1 MALSA
6 AVVTE
11 FRHGEHFTADVAG
24 AVSGLDVSVAQ
35 GGGVELAV
43 AEMAVELL
51 VAVDVVV
58 AETSSTGKGDDR
70 VRAVSAAEVARGGLV
85 MMVAFRVVG
94 EGLAACS
101 APDRTRLLLLLL
113 LSLLFVYDV
122 VVEEVGDIFKS
133 FVTCATLEYKRC
145 YRYSI
150 VRFHLLSRALTTGGE
165 HCLAESI
172 LFGTC
177 GCSRF
182 LFTSGLFGIRAFG
195 NVICVFSLSLE
206 FFVWRNWDRGFVE
219 DLRSTGFRI
228 G

>member
-1 MALSA
+1 M
-6 AVVTE
+6 TE

-43 AEMAVELL
+43 AEMAIELL

-85 MMVAFRVVG
+85 MMVAFRVVD
-94 EGLAACS
+94 EGLTACS

-113 LSLLFVYDV
+113 SSLFVYDV
-122 VVEEVGDIFKS
+122 VVEEVGDIFKG

-150 VRFHLLSRALTTGGE
+150 VRFHLLSRALTIGGE
-165 HCLAESI
+165 HCLAGSI

-177 GCSRF
+177 GCSKF
-182 LFTSGLFGIRAFG
+182 LFTSGLFGIPASG
-195 NVICVFSLSLE
+195 NVICVF
-206 FFVWRNWDRGFVE
+206 
-219 DLRSTGFRI
+219 
-228 G
+228 